1 MYIYIVRP
9 GETLGRISEMTGVSE
24 ETAAYINQI
33 SWPYGLAAGQALLL
47 PAEAAPEAAAERE
60 RPCQKLWRPAAIKG
74 YAYPFIDSGILR
86 QTLPYLTSLCV
97 FSYGFTE
104 DGRLIPPK
112 TDDRWMIGEAKANS
126 VRPELTLTSL
136 NEQDQFD
143 NLLIHA
149 LLHDEERK
157 ERLIFALLNE
167 MKEKGYEGLD
177 LDFEYVQ
184 AEDRDAYTRFVA
196 RLTERMNVEGYPV
209 SVALAPKTSDD
220 QRGILYEGI
229 DYAGL
234 GAAAN
239 SVFLMTY
246 EWGYR
251 ASPPMAVAPLPEVR
265 RVVEYAVTRIP
276 PEKIDLGIPNYGY
289 DWPLFSSGEAAEART
304 VGNIEAAHQAV
315 ETGAEIL
322 WSDTAQSP
330 HYRYEREGKKH
341 EVWFED
347 VRSMRAK
354 FGLVQEYGLRGAGYW
369 QIMRLFRP
377 GWILS
382 ADTFRIVRGG

>member
-1 MYIYIVRP
+1 MYIYIARP
-9 GETLGRISEMTGVSE
+9 EDTLGRISEMTGVSE

-33 SWPYGLAAGQALLL
+33 SWPYDLAVGQALLL
-47 PAEAAPEAAAERE
+47 PAEAESG
-60 RPCQKLWRPAAIKG
+60 RPSQNVWRPAAIKG
-74 YAYPFIDSGILR
+74 YAYPFINSRVLG

-104 DGRLIPPK
+104 EGNLIPPK
-112 TDDRWMIGEAKANS
+112 TDDVWMLGEAKAHS

-149 LLHDEERK
+149 LLHSEEK
-157 ERLIFALLNE
+157 KNRLILALLNE

-177 LDFEYVQ
+177 VDFEYVP
-184 AEDRDAYTRFVA
+184 AEDRDAYTRFVTQ
-196 RLTERMNVEGYPV
+196 LTERMNAEGYPV
-209 SVALAPKTSDD
+209 SVALAPKTSDN
-220 QRGILYEGI
+220 QRGLLYEGI

-251 ASPPMAVAPLPEVR
+251 CSPPMAVAPLPEVR

-289 DWPLFSSGEAAEART
+289 DWPVSASGEAEEART
-304 VGNIEAAHQAV
+304 VGNIEAVHQAA
-315 ETGAEIL
+315 ETGSEIL
-322 WSDTAQSP
+322 WDDTAQSP
-330 HYRYEREGKKH
+330 YYRYERDGAGH

-347 VRSMRAK
+347 VRSMQAK
-354 FGLVQEYGLRGAGYW
+354 FGLVREYGLRGAGYW

-382 ADTFRIVRGG
+382 ADTFRIVRGRP